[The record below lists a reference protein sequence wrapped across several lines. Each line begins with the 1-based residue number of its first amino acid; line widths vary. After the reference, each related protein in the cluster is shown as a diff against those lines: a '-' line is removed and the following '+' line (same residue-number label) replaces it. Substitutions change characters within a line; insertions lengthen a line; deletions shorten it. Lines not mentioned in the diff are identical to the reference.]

1 VIAYLNLNSIIQD
14 LEKGQV
20 VQPSVK
26 IDQQLQQSLFALP
39 FT

>member
-1 VIAYLNLNSIIQD
+1 VIAYLNLNSKIQD

-20 VQPSVK
+20 VQQSVK